1 MAWLRLNFGSNCS
14 ENMVTLWN
22 TWSHDPLLWPVLF
35 SANCD
40 DVTIGFLSLY
50 TCQTHKGLLDVVVY
64 AEGLQANLFEGREYW
79 HTAH

>member
-40 DVTIGFLSLY
+40 DVTIGFQSLY
-50 TCQTHKGLLDVVVY
+50 MCQAHKCLLDRKAKAPKFV
-64 AEGLQANLFEGREYW
+64 
-79 HTAH
+79 